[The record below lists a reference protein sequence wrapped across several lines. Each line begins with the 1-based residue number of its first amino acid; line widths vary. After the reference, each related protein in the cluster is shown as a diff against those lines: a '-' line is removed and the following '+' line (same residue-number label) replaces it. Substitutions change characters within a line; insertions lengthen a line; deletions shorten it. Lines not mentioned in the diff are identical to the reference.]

1 MKEILAD
8 IERNRIRILVKH
20 DEDETIIRL
29 KLDEAREL
37 SGKLK
42 ELLLDF
48 EKRKK
53 VRID

>member
-1 MKEILAD
+1 MREILAD
-8 IERNRIRILVKH
+8 IERNRIRIVIKH

-29 KLDEAREL
+29 KLTEVREL
-37 SGKLK
+37 SEKLS

>member
-8 IERNRIRILVKH
+8 IERNRIRIAIKH
-20 DEDETIIRL
+20 DEDEMVIHL
-29 KLDEAREL
+29 KMHEATEL
-37 SGKLK
+37 SGKLD
-42 ELLLDF
+42 ELVSDF